1 MTTNLNFT
9 DFIDRVEKSFVQ
21 LKRDVAV
28 ATYNI
33 YLASVS
39 VDNAESLDALE
50 NLKVVTE
57 KLQQATLHNQEIVA
71 YVERLPLMEQEMER
85 LINQKLFPIE

>member
-1 MTTNLNFT
+1 MTTNLNLM
-9 DFIDRVEKSFVQ
+9 DLEDLVDKAFVQ
-21 LKRDVAV
+21 LKRDVSV

-33 YLASVS
+33 YLASAS
-39 VDNAESLDALE
+39 VDNVESVDALE

-71 YVERLPLMEQEMER
+71 YVERLPLMEQERER

>member
-1 MTTNLNFT
+1 MTTNLSLR
-9 DFIDRVEKSFVQ
+9 DLVDLVDKSFVQ
-21 LKRDVAV
+21 LKEEMAV
-28 ATYNI
+28 ATHNI

-57 KLQQATLHNQEIVA
+57 KLQQATLHNQELVA